1 MSESTVATRYA
12 KSLIDLAKEKNL
24 VEEVYQDMLFFK
36 QTADEN
42 RGLLLAL
49 KSPVVRHDKKM
60 GLLTAIFES
69 RVNPVSFSIFTI
81 ITKKNR
87 EGIMYSIAD
96 EFIKLYDDQ
105 KGIVKAFVTSATELT
120 DDLRNQFSKIVNDAT
135 GRIVKLT
142 EKIDESLIGGYVLR
156 VGDNQI
162 DASIRKQLNDLKLGL
177 MK

>member
-1 MSESTVATRYA
+1 MSESTVAIRYA

-36 QTADEN
+36 QTADDN

-49 KSPVVRHDKKM
+49 KSPVVRHEKKM
-60 GLLTAIFES
+60 GLLRAIFES

-96 EFIKLYDDQ
+96 EFVKLYDDQ

-120 DDLRNQFSKIVNDAT
+120 DDLRQQFSKIVNDAT
-135 GRIVKLT
+135 GRVVKLT

-162 DASIRKQLNDLKLGL
+162 DASIRKQLNDLRLGL
-177 MK
+177 LK

>member
-1 MSESTVATRYA
+1 MSESTVAIRYA

-49 KSPVVRHDKKM
+49 KSPVVRHEKKM
-60 GLLTAIFES
+60 GLLKAIFES

-96 EFIKLYDDQ
+96 EFVKLYDDQ
-105 KGIVKAFVTSATELT
+105 KGIVKAFVTSATDLT
-120 DDLRNQFSKIVNDAT
+120 DDLRQQFVKIVNDAT

-162 DASIRKQLNDLKLGL
+162 DASIRKQLNDLKLDL
-177 MK
+177 LK